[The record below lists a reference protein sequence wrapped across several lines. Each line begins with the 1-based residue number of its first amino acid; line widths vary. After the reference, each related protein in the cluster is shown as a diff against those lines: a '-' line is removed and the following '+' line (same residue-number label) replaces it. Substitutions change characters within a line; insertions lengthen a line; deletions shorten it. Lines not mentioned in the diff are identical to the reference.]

1 MNYSRMYFLYSGIK
15 VHLPQQ
21 TKSEVDEMD
30 KKQIEKQIDI
40 ILKHIEL
47 LRAELELLIEEQGI
61 SEETIRKSQEL
72 DEYITKYYKHL
83 EELKKQ

>member
-1 MNYSRMYFLYSGIK
+1 
-15 VHLPQQ
+15 
-21 TKSEVDEMD
+21 MD